1 MKTTRLLSAVLLT
14 LVSLCVVLSLS
25 VVAVAGEPL
34 VLTWSADGEDV
45 VENGALKRVKGNGI
59 DLVWNDDGA
68 FTITE
73 IDGETVVQ
81 TLPGVDAARFL
92 YFQIDDNLVLDLEE
106 GTRVIIQSEY
116 RRGRFGEAD
125 LHYDSWSTDKASAYK
140 SAGPVKGG
148 FPAEWDTYEVE
159 LTDARFANRQNVS
172 ADFRI
177 LIWIGMF
184 DDDFLLKNLT
194 VTIY

>member
-1 MKTTRLLSAVLLT
+1 MKTTRLLSAVLLM
-14 LVSLCVVLSLS
+14 LASLGVILSLS
-25 VVAVAGEPL
+25 VVAVASEPL
-34 VLTWSADGEDV
+34 VLTWSADGKQEV
-45 VENGALKRVKGNGI
+45 QNGALRRVRGNGI
-59 DLVWNDDGA
+59 DLVWNDDGE
-68 FTITE
+68 FTVTE
-73 IDGETVVQ
+73 IDGEKVVH
-81 TLPGVDAARFL
+81 TLFGVDAARFL
-92 YFQIDDNLVLDLEE
+92 YFQIDDDFIFDLEE
-106 GTRVIIQSEY
+106 GRKVVVQSEY

-125 LHYDSWSTDKASAYK
+125 LHYDSWSTDNASAYK

>member
-45 VENGALKRVKGNGI
+45 VENGSLKRVKGDGI
-59 DLVWNDDGA
+59 DLVWNDDGE
-68 FTITE
+68 FTIRE
-73 IDGETVVQ
+73 IDEEIVVQ
-81 TLPGVDAARFL
+81 TLFGVDAARFL
-92 YFQIDDNLVLDLEE
+92 YFQIDDNVVFDLEN
-106 GTRVIIQSEY
+106 GRRVTVQFEY
-116 RRGRFGEAD
+116 RKGPFGEAD
-125 LHYDSWSTDKASAYK
+125 LQYDSWSTDKASAYK
-140 SAGPVKGG
+140 SAKPVKGG

-159 LTDARFANRQNVS
+159 LTDARFGSRQNAK